1 MNKKLYLI
9 LLAILFSKILILA
22 MLKFTAWPEMLLW
35 PYLMIKGWLPYSDIA
50 IAHTP
55 LMLLDLSIFY
65 KIFGVGIIQLKI
77 FTWLLILLFDL
88 LIFVVVKRIWNKKT
102 ALFSVL
108 FYSFW
113 MIFYEGNGLWFDLYM
128 GVIAFCSFYF
138 ALKKDWFWVGVFWA
152 LAFLSKQTAFWF
164 LIPIFYSIIVRPPL
178 MVRSLKGGIFK
189 FVGGLV
195 VVFSLFFVLVYA
207 LGILPDFWSW
217 AIKFGIFVL
226 PKSQGQMQFPAL
238 RNVLAAIFP
247 FLIFLPLFLS
257 WPGRG
262 AAQKSRVLNL
272 FLWAFAG
279 FLGAFPRFEFFHFQ
293 PAIPYLAI
301 VTSLLISNL
310 NFRSFFVRLF
320 LAFYFLASFYLV
332 LSFCLKNYGKGTRFY
347 EKEVLELVSYVK
359 KSTIP
364 GEKILVLNWWD
375 SIYPL
380 SGTLPATRPWVPQLP
395 WYQNLPG
402 IEEKEIGDLKEEK
415 PNLILLYPYTDS
427 GLSSYVPQ
435 KLYGYVRENYDLKNK
450 IGNIEVLKRK

>member
-102 ALFSVL
+102 EIFSVL

-138 ALKKDWFWVGVFWA
+138 ALRKDWFWTGVFWA

-164 LIPIFYSIIVRPPL
+164 LIPISYSIIVRL
-178 MVRSLKGGIFK
+178 SLKVRHLKDRILK
-189 FVGGLV
+189 FVGGSV
-195 VVFSLFFVLVYA
+195 IVFSLFFVLVYA
-207 LGILPDFWSW
+207 LGILPDFWNW

-226 PKSQGQMQFPAL
+226 PKSQGQIQFPAL
-238 RNVLAAIFP
+238 RNILASLFP
-247 FLIFLPLFLS
+247 FLIFLPLFLN
-257 WPGRG
+257 
-262 AAQKSRVLNL
+262 QKSKILNL
-272 FLWAFAG
+272 FLWALAG

-301 VTSLLISNL
+301 ATSLLISNL
-310 NFRSFFVRLF
+310 NFRSFFLRLF

-332 LSFCLKNYGKGTRFY
+332 LSFCLKNCGKGTRFY
-347 EKEVLELVSYVK
+347 EREVLEVISYVK
-359 KSTIP
+359 KSTSP

-375 SIYPL
+375 SVYPL
-380 SGTLPATRPWVPQLP
+380 SDTLPATRPWVPQLP

-402 IEEKEIGDLKEEK
+402 IEEKEIDDLKEEK

-427 GLSSYVPQ
+427 SLSSYVPQ
-435 KLYGYVRENYDLKNK
+435 KLYGYVKENYDLKDK

>member
-77 FTWLLILLFDL
+77 FTWLLVLLFDL
-88 LIFVVVKRIWNKKT
+88 LIFVVVKRIWDKKT

-138 ALKKDWFWVGVFWA
+138 ALRKDWFWTGVFWA

-164 LIPIFYSIIVRPPL
+164 LIPISYSIIVRLPL
-178 MVRSLKGGIFK
+178 KVRPLKGRVLK
-189 FVGGLV
+189 FVGGSV
-195 VVFSLFFVLVYA
+195 IVFSLFFVLVYA
-207 LGILPDFWSW
+207 LGILPDFWNW

-226 PKSQGQMQFPAL
+226 PKSQGQIQFPAL
-238 RNVLAAIFP
+238 RNILASLFP
-247 FLIFLPLFLS
+247 FLIFLPLFLN
-257 WPGRG
+257 
-262 AAQKSRVLNL
+262 QKSKILNL

-301 VTSLLISNL
+301 ATSLLISNL
-310 NFRSFFVRLF
+310 NFRSFFLRLF

-332 LSFCLKNYGKGTRFY
+332 LSFCLKNCGKGTRFY
-347 EKEVLELVSYVK
+347 EREVLEVISYVK
-359 KSTIP
+359 KSTSP

-375 SIYPL
+375 SVYPL
-380 SGTLPATRPWVPQLP
+380 SDTLPATRPWVPQLP

-402 IEEKEIGDLKEEK
+402 IEEKEIDDLKEEK
-415 PNLILLYPYTDS
+415 PNLILLYPYTGS

-435 KLYGYVRENYDLKNK
+435 KLYGYVKENYDLKDK

>member
-77 FTWLLILLFDL
+77 FTWLLVLLFDL
-88 LIFVVVKRIWNKKT
+88 LIFVVVKRIWDKKT

-138 ALKKDWFWVGVFWA
+138 ALKKDWFWAGVFWA

-164 LIPIFYSIIVRPPL
+164 LIPISYSIIVRL
-178 MVRSLKGGIFK
+178 SLKVRHLKDRILK
-189 FVGGLV
+189 FVGGSV
-195 VVFSLFFVLVYA
+195 IVFSLFFVLVYA
-207 LGILPDFWSW
+207 LGILPDFWNW

-226 PKSQGQMQFPAL
+226 PKSQGQIQFPAL
-238 RNVLAAIFP
+238 RNILASLFP
-247 FLIFLPLFLS
+247 FLIFLPLFLN
-257 WPGRG
+257 
-262 AAQKSRVLNL
+262 QKSKILNL

-301 VTSLLISNL
+301 ATSLLISNL
-310 NFRSFFVRLF
+310 NFRSFFLRLF

-332 LSFCLKNYGKGTRFY
+332 LSFCLKNCGKGTRFY
-347 EKEVLELVSYVK
+347 EREVLEVISYVK
-359 KSTIP
+359 KSTSP

-375 SIYPL
+375 SVYPL
-380 SGTLPATRPWVPQLP
+380 SDTLPATRPWVPQLP

-402 IEEKEIGDLKEEK
+402 IEEKEIDDLKEEK

-427 GLSSYVPQ
+427 SLSSYVPQ
-435 KLYGYVRENYDLKNK
+435 KLYGYVKENYDLKDK